1 MNTTETPAEIWAVV
15 EVMGHTRYAG
25 RVSQHAALGGA
36 LIRVEV
42 PAILNDQGTEEI
54 PAFEKLLAP
63 AAIFAITPTTEIL
76 AREAARR
83 FRTRPFTILDLP
95 ELVRRPRLP
104 GIERHPDDHVD
115 EYGDDYPDP
124 I

>member
-1 MNTTETPAEIWAVV
+1 MHTEPPGEMWAVV

-25 RVSQHAALGGA
+25 RISQHTALGGA

-42 PAILNDQGTEEI
+42 PAIINRDGIEEI

-63 AAIFAITPTTEIL
+63 AALFAITPTSEAL

-95 ELVRRPRLP
+95 ELVRRRLP
-104 GIERHPDDHVD
+104 GIERGHDD
-115 EYGDDYPDP
+115 YGDDYPEHT
-124 I
+124 